1 MKNLLFSW
9 YNSIVELIGGVIV
22 SQDLIVKKKEFIE
35 PVDVLLNKIKE
46 RKVSFRS
53 IPKKIRTYE
62 MCLEAVKINPFNLKE
77 VPENFLTEELC
88 FAAVEISRSDRIRI
102 RFSIHIEN
110 KQSEKQCHRGNDRK
124 ELA

>member
-9 YNSIVELIGGVIV
+9 YNSIVELIGGVKV

-77 VPENFLTEELC
+77 VPEDFLTEELC
-88 FAAVEISRSDRIRI
+88 FAAVEHDSMAM
-102 RFSIHIEN
+102 RFIPTNI
-110 KQSEKQCHRGNDRK
+110 KTKK
-124 ELA
+124 FLFKTIIYKW